1 MLYRKLKRTWSYNDI
16 HYIPRFKQTFPELKS
31 LSSEELCDR
40 FASMGVDF
48 YQVKTVKVHPLIRL
62 TLPFALI
69 IIITML
75 VLMPIMFIITGEW
88 GYDIERIGIANW
100 FRSLKLCN

>member
-16 HYIPRFKQTFPELKS
+16 HYIPMFKETFPELKS

-48 YQVKTVKVHPLIRL
+48 YQEEVAEVHPLIRL
-62 TLPFALI
+62 TLPFAFIVI
-69 IIITML
+69 IVMILLTP
-75 VLMPIMFIITGEW
+75 VMFYKT
-88 GYDIERIGIANW
+88 ERKTHRAYGISGFYAP
-100 FRSLKLCN
+100 FYKCYG

>member
-1 MLYRKLKRTWSYNDI
+1 
-16 HYIPRFKQTFPELKS
+16 
-31 LSSEELCDR
+31 
-40 FASMGVDF
+40 MGVDF
-48 YQVKTVKVHPLIRL
+48 YQVKTTKVHPLTRL

-69 IIITML
+69 TIITML

-100 FRSLKLCN
+100 FRSLGLYE